1 MSGTFGGDL
10 DSTSGISP
18 VTTTHTVFEAMHS
31 NARLLSHFLKG
42 SQTSVTLRERRVE
55 KAL

>member
-1 MSGTFGGDL
+1 MSGVFGGDL
-10 DSTSGISP
+10 DSPSGISP